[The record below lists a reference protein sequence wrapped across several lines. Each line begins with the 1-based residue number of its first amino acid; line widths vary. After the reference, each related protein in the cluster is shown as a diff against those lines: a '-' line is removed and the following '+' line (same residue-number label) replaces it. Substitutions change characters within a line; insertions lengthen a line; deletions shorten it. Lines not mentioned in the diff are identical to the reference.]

1 MGDLK
6 EKIMEELN
14 CETVFTIHIGNF
26 NIPIARVYCHYMGY
40 HGDFTCTVY
49 IPDKR
54 AEG

>member
-26 NIPIARVYCHYMGY
+26 NIPIAES
-40 HGDFTCTVY
+40 TV
-49 IPDKR
+49 ITWVIMVILLALCIFLTRGLKV
-54 AEG
+54 